1 MFFTGLE
8 LESKKFK
15 EVALRKMIQK
25 EKNGKVQLSEGDY
38 DLNLHSLDN
47 LLTFTENVN
56 NIYSEIQALQRSIA
70 IMKHDLPKILRD
82 ELIRLKG

>member
-1 MFFTGLE
+1 
-8 LESKKFK
+8 
-15 EVALRKMIQK
+15 MIQK

-56 NIYSEIQALQRSIA
+56 NIYSEIQALQRFYCNN
-70 IMKHDLPKILRD
+70 
-82 ELIRLKG
+82 ET